1 MFLVGWWTLPAWKFA
16 SEDPAVP
23 SRIFPSKGVDGATY
37 HLAQLCDGMS
47 RPPFLP
53 LLDPTAGPLIPSL
66 ALLGPLLIPSSLL
79 AAVLP
84 TLPPTASYYV
94 EASQASD
101 DGLVSLLDNG
111 AEKIVVLPTQMQA
124 LAGSIPKERL
134 ILKLEEE
141 ELGPYKDMALSASG
155 ILLISSNPHSSKSLA
170 LPNTTVY
177 LQPPNPSPTELLQLL
192 PDSQPSIYV
201 LPTSILT
208 TGSSSGIALSI
219 ADALISPLVSDR
231 PDGLFPTIV
240 SSHLHSTRPLGLVYS
255 SKESIAESIKSGK
268 GVYQSR
274 KHGLWRKGETSGA
287 TQDVISIKV
296 DCDSDSLLF
305 DVVQHGS
312 GFCHLPQSTC
322 FGSHS
327 GVARLEDTL
336 KSRYEDAP
344 EGSYT
349 KRLFDDDKLLRSK
362 IMEEAEELCDAQT
375 KEEVVF
381 EAADLVYF
389 ALTRCISKGVGW
401 ADVEAALDKKALKV
415 SRRKGDAKPKWEAKV
430 DGMNGVNGVE
440 PESKP
445 TEPVPKSFPES
456 ISVDAPIVMRK
467 AILTS
472 LGKKERARLLLRPV
486 LNSLD
491 MIDRVKPIVERVRK
505 EGDAG
510 LKSMTKQFDKA
521 DLESNILRPPF
532 AIPDESVL
540 PAPVRNSI
548 NVAYANVKAFHVAQ
562 SEKAPLTVTTMPG
575 VVCSRFVR
583 PITRVGLYVP
593 GGTAILPST
602 AIMLGVPAQVAGC
615 KEIVLATPPRPDGS
629 ISPEVLYVARLTGVT
644 CILKA
649 GGAQAVAAMAYGTDE
664 VPKVDKLFGP
674 GNQWVTAA
682 KMLVQNDTDALVA
695 IDMPAGPSEVL
706 VIADH
711 TANPVFVA
719 SDLLSQAEHGTDSQ
733 VVLVA
738 IDLTESL
745 LAAIEKEID
754 VQARALPRVA
764 IAREAIKKSI
774 IVQVETLEQGVE
786 FSNDYAPEHLIL
798 HLQDASDVVKDINN
812 AGSVFVGPFSP
823 ESCGD
828 YASGTNHTLPTN
840 GFARQ
845 FSGVNTLSFQKH
857 ITSQEL
863 TAEGLKRLGP
873 TVVELAEREGLEAH
887 ANAVRVR
894 LADLSS

>member
-1 MFLVGWWTLPAWKFA
+1 
-16 SEDPAVP
+16 
-23 SRIFPSKGVDGATY
+23 
-37 HLAQLCDGMS
+37 MS
-47 RPPFLP
+47 TPPFIP

-66 ALLGPLLIPSSLL
+66 ALLGPLLIPSTLL
-79 AAVLP
+79 HAILR

-94 EASQASD
+94 EATESQD
-101 DGLVSLLDNG
+101 DLISLLDNG
-111 AEKIVVLPTQMQA
+111 AEKIVVSPAQLRY

-134 ILKLEEE
+134 ILKVDES
-141 ELGPYKDMALSASG
+141 ELASAKDLALSVHG
-155 ILLISSNPHSSKSLA
+155 ISLSSAKTQTPKSLN
-170 LPNTTVY
+170 LPNTSVY
-177 LQPPNPSPTELLQLL
+177 IQPPSPSPQDLVAQIA
-192 PDSQPSIYV
+192 SSRPSTFI
-201 LPTSILT
+201 LPTSCLT
-208 TGSSSGIALSI
+208 TGSTSSVALSLT
-219 ADALISPLVSDR
+219 DALLATITSDR
-231 PDGLFPTIV
+231 PDGLFPTVV
-240 SSHLHSTRPLGLVYS
+240 SSHLHSNRPLGLVYS
-255 SKESIAESIKSGK
+255 SRQSISETIKTGRA
-268 GVYQSR
+268 VYQSR

-287 TQDVISIKV
+287 VQEVVSIKI
-296 DCDSDSLLF
+296 DCDADAILF
-305 DVVQHGS
+305 EVVQHGS
-312 GFCHLPQSTC
+312 GFCHLPQSSC
-322 FGSHS
+322 FGGLA
-327 GVARLEDTL
+327 GVAKLEDTL
-336 KSRYEDAP
+336 KSRFSNAP

-349 KRLFDDDKLLRSK
+349 KRLFNDEALLRSK
-362 IMEEAEELCDAQT
+362 IMEEAEELCDAKT
-375 KEEVVF
+375 KEEVAF

-389 ALTRCISKGVGW
+389 VLTRCISKGVGW
-401 ADVEAALDKKALKV
+401 ADVEAALDRKALKV
-415 SRRKGDAKPKWEAKV
+415 SRRKGDAKPKWAEKV
-430 DGMNGVNGVE
+430 GEVKEG
-440 PESKP
+440 SKA
-445 TEPVPKSFPES
+445 TEPVPKPYPES
-456 ISVDAPIVMRK
+456 TSKDAPIVMRK
-467 AILTS
+467 ATLS
-472 LGKKERARLLLRPV
+472 ALNKPGRKKLLLRPV
-486 LNSLD
+486 LNSLA
-491 MIDRVKPIVERVRK
+491 MIDKVRPIVERVRN

-521 DLESNILRPPF
+521 DLESNVIRPPF
-532 AIPDESVL
+532 AAPSESDL
-540 PAPVRNSI
+540 PPSVRKAI
-548 NVAYANVKAFHVAQ
+548 DTAYANVKTFHAAQ
-562 SEKAPLTVTTMPG
+562 AEKAPLVVTTMPG
-575 VVCSRFVR
+575 VVCSRFSR

-629 ISPEVLYVARLTGVT
+629 ISPEVLYVAGLTGVT

-649 GGAQAVAAMAYGTDE
+649 GGAQAVAAMAYGTEE

-706 VIADH
+706 VIADR
-711 TANPVFVA
+711 TANPVYVA

-738 IDLTESL
+738 ISLTADH
-745 LAAIEKEID
+745 LAEIEEQID
-754 VQARALPRVA
+754 IQARALPRVD

-774 IVQVETLEQGVE
+774 IVKVDALAEGVA

-798 HLQDASDVVKDINN
+798 HLDNAPAVVDQIDN
-812 AGSVFVGPFSP
+812 AGSVFVGAFSP

-863 TAEGLKRLGP
+863 TKEGLRLLGP

-894 LADLSS
+894 LAELGK